1 MGSGKQTNRA
11 VKVRIE
17 DLADLHRCCAGIDVH
32 KASVTVCVICGGDE
46 AEVAQYGTTT
56 NELKQLKAWLARKA
70 VTHIVMESTGVYWKP
85 VWQILE
91 QGGFHLLL
99 ANARQVRNMPGRKTD
114 QADAIWL
121 ATLLRK
127 GLIEGS
133 FIPPAEVRA
142 LRDLCRSRTSLLH
155 DRTRIVQRLEK
166 VLEEANIKLDTVV
179 SDLMGISGQ
188 RMLEKMSEGVTDPIE
203 LADLA
208 LGKLRP
214 KIPQLVEAL
223 EGSFL
228 PHQLF
233 LLKELLAQHEE
244 LSERMQRFEEKI
256 EEYARPFEPA
266 VVRLIGIAGL
276 DRRSALGVLSEI
288 GADMTRFPSAEQ
300 LARWAVICPGNKE
313 SAGKRLSG
321 RTGAGNP
328 WIRAILV
335 QCAWAATRKKDT
347 YFRAQF
353 RRLLHRGKKRA
364 IVAVAH
370 SILKVIWHLLRR
382 DLDFKDLGADYF
394 EKQNLDLHK
403 RVCVRK
409 LEKMGFT
416 VTLAPTAA

>member
-1 MGSGKQTNRA
+1 VSAKQNPRA
-11 VKVRIE
+11 VKVRVE
-17 DLADLHRCCAGIDVH
+17 DLTDLHHSCAALDVH
-32 KASVTVCVICGGDE
+32 KAQVTVCVIDESQE
-46 AEVAQYGTTT
+46 AEVAEYGATT
-56 NELKQLKAWLARKA
+56 NELKQVEQWLVSKG
-70 VTHIVMESTGVYWKP
+70 VTHVVMESTGVYWKP

-127 GLIEGS
+127 GLIQGS

-166 VLEEANIKLDTVV
+166 TLEQANIKLDTVV
-179 SDLMGISGQ
+179 SDLMGLSGQ
-188 RMLEKMSEGVTDPIE
+188 RMLGKMAEGVADPIQ

-208 LGKLRP
+208 LGKLRA
-214 KIPQLVEAL
+214 KIPQLIQAL

-233 LLKELLAQHEE
+233 LLKELLAQHQE
-244 LSERMQRFEEKI
+244 LTERMQRFEEKI
-256 EEYARPFEPA
+256 EEYARPFESA
-266 VVRLIGIAGL
+266 VVRLTRIPGL
-276 DRRSALGVLSEI
+276 DRRSAVGILSEI

-300 LARWAVICPGNKE
+300 LARWAMICPGNKQ
-313 SAGKRLSG
+313 SAGKQLSG
-321 RTGAGNP
+321 RIGAGNP

-335 QCAWAATRKKDT
+335 QCAWAATRKKDS

-353 RRLLHRGKKRA
+353 RRLLHRGNKRA

-382 DLDFKDLGADYF
+382 QLDYQDLGADYF
-394 EKQNLDLHK
+394 EKQNLNAHK
-403 RVCVRK
+403 RAYVRK

-416 VTLAPTAA
+416 VTLAPRAA

>member
-56 NELKQLKAWLARKA
+56 NELKQLKAWLASKA

-276 DRRSALGVLSEI
+276 DRRSA
-288 GADMTRFPSAEQ
+288 
-300 LARWAVICPGNKE
+300 ICPGNKE

>member
-56 NELKQLKAWLARKA
+56 NELKQLKAWLASKA

-188 RMLEKMSEGVTDPIE
+188 RMLEKIGRRHRSDRVGRSGVGQT
-203 LADLA
+203 A
-208 LGKLRP
+208 
-214 KIPQLVEAL
+214 PQD
-223 EGSFL
+223 S
-228 PHQLF
+228 
-233 LLKELLAQHEE
+233 
-244 LSERMQRFEEKI
+244 
-256 EEYARPFEPA
+256 A
-266 VVRLIGIAGL
+266 V
-276 DRRSALGVLSEI
+276 
-288 GADMTRFPSAEQ
+288 
-300 LARWAVICPGNKE
+300 
-313 SAGKRLSG
+313 SG
-321 RTGAGNP
+321 GAGRKFSAAP
-328 WIRAILV
+328 VVPVKRTAGTTRGTERAH
-335 QCAWAATRKKDT
+335 ATVRRKD
-347 YFRAQF
+347 
-353 RRLLHRGKKRA
+353 RG
-364 IVAVAH
+364 ICTP
-370 SILKVIWHLLRR
+370 
-382 DLDFKDLGADYF
+382 F
-394 EKQNLDLHK
+394 
-403 RVCVRK
+403 
-409 LEKMGFT
+409 
-416 VTLAPTAA
+416 